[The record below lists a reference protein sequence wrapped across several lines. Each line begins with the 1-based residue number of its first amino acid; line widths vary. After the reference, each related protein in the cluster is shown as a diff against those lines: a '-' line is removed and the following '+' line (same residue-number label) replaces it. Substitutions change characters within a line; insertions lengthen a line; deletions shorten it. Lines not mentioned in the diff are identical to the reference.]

1 MIKSASR
8 ARLVAIL
15 QALLVISLWSSSWVL
30 IKWGLRDLPP
40 LMFAGLRYFLAFL
53 VLVPFTSSPS
63 NRLALRRLSRGSFV
77 DLVILGLLLYALAVG
92 AQFVALSYL
101 PAVTTR
107 LILSFNTVTVA
118 LLSGALLRERPTRL
132 QWAGILVALLGVFLY
147 FHPLDIAAVELRG
160 IAVAF
165 VGMLAFSLASIQG
178 RNVARSKAISP
189 LVVTVVSMGAGSM
202 ALLAGGAISE
212 GILHISVMNWL
223 IILWLSVVNT
233 SFTFVLWNR
242 TLRTLSAVESSII
255 SNAMIVEIA
264 VLAWFF
270 LGERVTLLDAAG
282 LGAVI
287 AGAVIVQLSGG
298 RYRGQPQRRE

>member
-1 MIKSASR
+1 VQTTLMIKSVPG

-40 LMFAGLRYFLAFL
+40 LTFAGLRYFLAFL
-53 VLVPFTSSPS
+53 VLVPFASSRS
-63 NRLALRRLSRGSFV
+63 NRVALRSLGRRSFV

-92 AQFVALSYL
+92 AQFVALWYL

-118 LLSGALLRERPTRL
+118 LLSGVLLRERPTRL
-132 QWAGILVALLGVFLY
+132 QWYGVLIALLGAYLY
-147 FHPLDIAAVELRG
+147 FHPVDVTMRQLQG
-160 IAVAF
+160 IGVAL
-165 VGMLAFSLASIQG
+165 VAMLTFSLASVQG
-178 RNVARSKAISP
+178 RNIARSKTISP
-189 LVVTVVSMGAGSM
+189 LLVTAVSMGVGSTVLLISA
-202 ALLAGGAISE
+202 ALSQGIPNISPT
-212 GILHISVMNWL
+212 NWL

-255 SNAMIVEIA
+255 SNAMIIEIA
-264 VLAWFF
+264 VLAWVF
-270 LGERVTLLDAAG
+270 LGERLTVVDGVGLGLVI
-282 LGAVI
+282 LGAVT
-287 AGAVIVQLSGG
+287 VQLRG
-298 RYRGQPQRRE
+298 R